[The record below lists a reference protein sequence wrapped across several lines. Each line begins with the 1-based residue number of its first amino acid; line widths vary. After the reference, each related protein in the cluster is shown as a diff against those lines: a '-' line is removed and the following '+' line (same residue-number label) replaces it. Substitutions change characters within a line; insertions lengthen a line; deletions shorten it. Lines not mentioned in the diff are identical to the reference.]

1 MEYCS
6 RCLQP
11 NTRPGVVFKNGIC
24 GACLWQDESKII
36 NWKTREDEL
45 KSIAQNAKLKA
56 KGAYDCVI
64 GVSGGKDST
73 FQAFYARDILGLR
86 VLLVNCEPM
95 DITPIG
101 RANFENLKRHGFET
115 ISINPNRNLAKK
127 LMKKAF
133 YEYLNPVKPL
143 EYTLYASAYIIADM
157 FNIPMILQ
165 GENAALTL
173 GAKNNLQDSS
183 GNALNIVNS
192 NTLKDNPI
200 EIYMDEETELKD
212 LFLYKVPV
220 DELTKKG
227 VTAVWLNYYTDKW
240 SMQHNAKFAIERG
253 LSIYP
258 KDVNPYDLG
267 TYRRCSQLDTYMTI
281 VNQYFKYIKFGFG
294 QCSDHVA
301 YDLRN
306 KNITKDEGKYLLRE
320 LDGQYG
326 EFYMQKMAS
335 YLDLTPSQVLE
346 YCEKFRG
353 NMFEQCEDGW
363 KLKNPIWQ
371 IEPIKGNHNLKDI
384 MQRLEF

>member
-1 MEYCS
+1 MKHCKI
-6 RCLQP
+6 CLQT
-11 NTRPGVVFKNGIC
+11 NTRPGVIFKDGIC
-24 GACLWQDESKII
+24 GACLWEEESKTI
-36 NWKTREDEL
+36 NWRAREDEL
-45 KSIAQNAKLKA
+45 KSIADNAKTKA

-101 RANFENLKRHGFET
+101 RANFENLKSYGFET
-115 ISINPNRNLAKK
+115 ISINPNRILAKK

-173 GAKNNLQDSS
+173 GAGKNLQDHS

-192 NTLKDNPI
+192 NTLKDNPV

-220 DELTKKG
+220 DELTKKDI
-227 VTAVWLNYYTDKW
+227 TAVWLNYYTDKW
-240 SMQHNAKFAIERG
+240 SMPKNAKFAIERG
-253 LSIYP
+253 LTIYP

-267 TYRRCSQLDTYMTI
+267 TYRRCSQLDTYLTI
-281 VNQYFKYIKFGFG
+281 GNQYFKYIKFGFG

-301 YDLRN
+301 YDLRQG
-306 KNITKDEGKYLLRE
+306 NITQDEGKFLLRE
-320 LDGQYG
+320 LDGKYG

-335 YLDLTPSQVLE
+335 YLDLTPAQVLE
-346 YCEKFRG
+346 YSEKFRG
-353 NMFEQCEDGW
+353 DMFEPCANGW
-363 KLKNPIWQ
+363 KLKNPIW
-371 IEPIKGNHNLKDI
+371 ELSPIQGSYNIKDI
-384 MQRLEF
+384 MDRLGF